1 MHEVL
6 HTSSSNRL
14 SNTVTLNYF
23 YYSSVFMISVMFLT
37 RMFNWFYY
45 FVVNSFPHSFKV
57 FTTQSYSVKVKP
69 LSLLTQKL
77 FVYLLSNQKQKT
89 SSQQAKFVFGSK
101 KKDLR
106 KISSVSNKQQQ
117 EPKNEPL

>member
-1 MHEVL
+1 MKCCR
-6 HTSSSNRL
+6 TSSWNSL

-45 FVVNSFPHSFKV
+45 FVVNSFLHSFKV
-57 FTTQSYSVKVKP
+57 FKTQSYSVKVKP
-69 LSLLTQKL
+69 LSLSPNPQIVCL
-77 FVYLLSNQKQKT
+77 FAFKPKQKT

-117 EPKNEPL
+117 EPTNEPL